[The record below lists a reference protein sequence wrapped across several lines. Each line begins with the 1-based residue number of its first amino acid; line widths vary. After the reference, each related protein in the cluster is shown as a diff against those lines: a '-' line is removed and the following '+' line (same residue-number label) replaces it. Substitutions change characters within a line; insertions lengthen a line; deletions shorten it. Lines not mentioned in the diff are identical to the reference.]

1 MDMGMLLAIGFGL
14 ALLLGKS
21 SSPASTASVLPGKTQ
36 TPSILN
42 GGPYY
47 TSFMNSINGY
57 TQAYSDGAISLAQWQ
72 NYMVNLKGE
81 IAQARANNQ
90 VTDSDVQLLYAAT
103 GI

>member
-1 MDMGMLLAIGFGL
+1 MNPLVMIG
-14 ALLLGKS
+14 LGIGAFFFFKNKVAG
-21 SSPASTASVLPGKTQ
+21 P
-36 TPSILN
+36 TPSVPDN
-42 GGPYY
+42 GPYFQNFA
-47 TSFMNSINGY
+47 SQISAF